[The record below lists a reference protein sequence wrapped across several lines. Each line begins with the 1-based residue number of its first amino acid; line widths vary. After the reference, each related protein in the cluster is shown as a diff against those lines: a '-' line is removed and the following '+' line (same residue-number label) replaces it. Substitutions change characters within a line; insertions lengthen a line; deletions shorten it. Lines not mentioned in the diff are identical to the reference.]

1 MMGTPNLDFVVRE
14 HRAIVDGQMAIV
26 RLGTCGALQRPAS
39 LGSIIVS
46 DPGSVFVRRN
56 PDAFYDLDHHS
67 HQHNGDNSSYN
78 GSITPSPYMISRPVT
93 VDGQLAALIKQ
104 QASLRLGAHNVVSGL
119 NATADSFYASQGR
132 QSSHFEDRN
141 DHLLSHLL
149 KLYPN
154 VVSLEMET
162 FQLLDL
168 ARCSRGSIVAAAA
181 VIALADRQYNG
192 FIQAERIEELEREA
206 GQACLEALVTRD
218 LDSDDSLLEEAVWSF

>member
-26 RLGTCGALQRPAS
+26 RLGTCGALQKPAS

-56 PDAFYDLDHHS
+56 PDAFHDLDHHYDV
-67 HQHNGDNSSYN
+67 DNSSN
-78 GSITPSPYMISRPVT
+78 DSITPYMISRPVLA
-93 VDGQLAALIKQ
+93 DEQLAALIKQ
-104 QASLRLGAHNVVSGL
+104 QASLRVGTHNIVSGL

-132 QSSHFEDRN
+132 RSSHFEDRN
-141 DHLLSHLL
+141 DHILSHLL
-149 KLYPN
+149 KLHPN

-181 VIALADRQYNG
+181 VIALADRQSNG

-206 GQACLEALVTRD
+206 GQACLEALVRRELGSAFSED
-218 LDSDDSLLEEAVWSF
+218 DDSSLEEEAVWSF